1 MKFSV
6 KISVLACLLFVIG
19 RSSIASAQLTARCS
33 EDPLGVTDA
42 QGRNNWAYN
51 CGYITQTARDFYN
64 SDADYIVF
72 TVGCGHA
79 GCSPFIPVTATAACT
94 IPGLPGA
101 PPNQLTTL
109 GFCKAGCYTPE
120 QKVLFNGAYSGVQ
133 HAYESH
139 KTTVTGLIAGS
150 TLRDMSFAEQPIQTY
165 VAGDTTEDI
174 FVLKDKRG
182 DTVKVTSEHPMVL
195 ADGTVVKAKT
205 LKKGDR
211 LAKADGTTSR
221 LTEVKTFSF
230 TGTVWNVE
238 PASHDKTENILVGQG
253 FLTGSVRFQNEWADE
268 VFRLSRRDDLDVSK
282 L

>member
-1 MKFSV
+1 MKFTV
-6 KISVLACLLFVIG
+6 KLTMLACLLLVIG
-19 RSSIASAQLTARCS
+19 KSSIASAQLTARCS
-33 EDPLGVTDA
+33 EDALGVADA
-42 QGRNNWAYN
+42 QGRNGWAYN
-51 CGYITQTARDFYN
+51 CSYISQAARDFYN
-64 SDADYIVF
+64 SDGDYVVF

-79 GCSPFIPVTATAACT
+79 GCMPFIPVT
-94 IPGLPGA
+94 PGA
-101 PPNQLTTL
+101 GCIGGLTIL

-139 KTTVTGLIAGS
+139 ETTVTALTAGS
-150 TLRDMSFAEQPIQTY
+150 TLRGMSFAEQPIQTY

-174 FVLKDKRG
+174 FVLKDKQG

>member
-6 KISVLACLLFVIG
+6 KLCVLACLLFVIG
-19 RSSIASAQLTARCS
+19 KSSVASAQLTARCS
-33 EDPLGVTDA
+33 EDALGVTDA
-42 QGRNNWAYN
+42 QGRNAWAAN
-51 CGYITQTARDFYN
+51 CGYITPLARDFYN
-64 SDADYIVF
+64 SDTDYVVF
-72 TVGCGHA
+72 TTGCGHA
-79 GCSPFIPVTATAACT
+79 GCSPYVPVAATDACVIGLT
-94 IPGLPGA
+94 I
-101 PPNQLTTL
+101 L

-139 KTTVTGLIAGS
+139 ATTVTALNAGS

-174 FVLKDKRG
+174 FVLKDRRG

-195 ADGTVVKAKT
+195 ADGTIVKAKT
-205 LKKGDR
+205 LRKGDR
-211 LAKADGTTSR
+211 LAKADGTTAR

>member
-1 MKFSV
+1 MKLSV

-19 RSSIASAQLTARCS
+19 KSSVASAQLTARCS
-33 EDPLGVTDA
+33 EDALGVTDA
-42 QGRNNWAYN
+42 AGRNSWAAN
-51 CGYITQTARDFYN
+51 CGYITPAARDFYN

-79 GCSPFIPVTATAACT
+79 GCNPFIPVTAGC
-94 IPGLPGA
+94 IFGL
-101 PPNQLTTL
+101 TVL

-133 HAYESH
+133 HAYESGS
-139 KTTVTGLIAGS
+139 TTVTGLTAGS
-150 TLRDMSFAEQPIQTY
+150 TLRNMGFAEQHIQTY

-174 FVLKDKRG
+174 FVLTDKKG
-182 DTVKVTSEHPMVL
+182 DKIQVTSEHPMVL

-205 LKKGDR
+205 LQRGDR
-211 LAKADGTTSR
+211 LAKADGSTAKLTSVTT
-221 LTEVKTFSF
+221 FPF

-238 PASHDKTENILVGQG
+238 PASHDKAENILVGQG

>member
-1 MKFSV
+1 
-6 KISVLACLLFVIG
+6 LFVIG
-19 RSSIASAQLTARCS
+19 TSSIASAQLTARCS
-33 EDPLGVTDA
+33 EDALGVTDA
-42 QGRNNWAYN
+42 QGRNSWAYN
-51 CGYITQTARDFYN
+51 CMYISQAARDFYN
-64 SDADYIVF
+64 SDADYVVF
-72 TVGCGHA
+72 TTGCGHA
-79 GCSPFIPVTATAACT
+79 GCSPFVPVTATAACV
-94 IPGLPGA
+94 
-101 PPNQLTTL
+101 PNLVIL

-139 KTTVTGLIAGS
+139 ATTVTALNAGS

-174 FVLKDKRG
+174 FVLKDRRG

-195 ADGTVVKAKT
+195 ADGTIVKAKT
-205 LKKGDR
+205 LRKGDR
-211 LAKADGTTSR
+211 LAKADGTTAR

-268 VFRLSRRDDLDVSK
+268 VFRLSRRDDLDISK